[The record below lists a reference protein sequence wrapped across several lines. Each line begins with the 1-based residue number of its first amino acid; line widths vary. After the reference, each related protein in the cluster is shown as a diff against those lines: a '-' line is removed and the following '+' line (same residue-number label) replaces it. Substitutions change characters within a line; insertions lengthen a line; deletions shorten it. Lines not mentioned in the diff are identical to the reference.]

1 MNFKHSVPL
10 RFSDTD
16 AMGHVN
22 HARFLTYLE
31 DSRVAFLVKLGDN
44 AAFAPGLI
52 VARVEID
59 YVKPIMLAVEPV
71 QVELWVERVGGKSF
85 TIGYEMSHQGEVVAR
100 SKSVIVAFDYAAQK
114 SRSLSDAEREA
125 LGEYSKD
132 S

>member
-1 MNFKHSVPL
+1 MIFSHSVPL

-22 HARFLTYLE
+22 HAKFLSYLE
-31 DSRVAFLVKLGDN
+31 DSRVAFLVKLGDE

-52 VARVEID
+52 VARVEVD
-59 YVKPIMLAVEPV
+59 YVKPIMLAIEPV
-71 QVELWVERVGGKSF
+71 EVQLWVEQIGDKSF

-100 SKSVIVAFDYAAQK
+100 SKSVIVAFDYAQQK
-114 SRSLSDAEREA
+114 SRSLSEAERAA
-125 LGEYSKD
+125 LARYSKD